1 MGKKISV
8 DSASMMNKGL
18 EVIEAA
24 ILFDLKPNQINVLI
38 HPQSIV
44 HALIAF
50 VDGSVIS
57 HMSAHDMRV
66 AISYALSWPK
76 RHKLKISALKK
87 FKIDELSFYKV
98 KPNQFK
104 CLDLCMKALKIGQN
118 APTILNAANEIA
130 VSKFLENKIKFTD
143 IPVIIDKALRNIAIT
158 KSNTL
163 KSILEC
169 DQLTRDY
176 TTNYINRIWK

>member
-1 MGKKISV
+1 MDK
-8 DSASMMNKGL
+8 
-18 EVIEAA
+18 
-24 ILFDLKPNQINVLI
+24 
-38 HPQSIV
+38 
-44 HALIAF
+44 
-50 VDGSVIS
+50 
-57 HMSAHDMRV
+57 
-66 AISYALSWPK
+66 
-76 RHKLKISALKK
+76 
-87 FKIDELSFYKV
+87 LSFHEV

-104 CLDLCMKALKIGQN
+104 CLDLCMKALDIGYN
-118 APTILNAANEIA
+118 APTILNAANEVA

-176 TTNYINRIWK
+176 ATNYINRIWK